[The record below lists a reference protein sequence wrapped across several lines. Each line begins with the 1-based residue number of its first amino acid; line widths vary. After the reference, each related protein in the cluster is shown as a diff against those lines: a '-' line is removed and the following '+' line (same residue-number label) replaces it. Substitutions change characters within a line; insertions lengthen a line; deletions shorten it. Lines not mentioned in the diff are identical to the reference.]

1 MEKIPYKDL
10 HIESL
15 TNRHNLN
22 SFNCKSDDLNEFLK
36 TDALEDQEDMV
47 TKTYLCYWG
56 EKIVGFFSILADTIE
71 VKAIDDEDSVKGYL
85 YPKYPGIKI
94 ARLAVERVFER
105 RDVGTFLVL
114 AAIGVAM
121 AVSDRIGCRYLTVD
135 SKTDSIDFYKKVHFK
150 IVEKYK
156 KTETQKM
163 YIDMYPI
170 VAAMRPKETL
180 EEFEK

>member
-1 MEKIPYKDL
+1 MEKIPHEDL
-10 HIESL
+10 HIVSL
-15 TNRHNLN
+15 TNRHELN
-22 SFNCKSDDLNEFLK
+22 SFNCKSDDLNDFLK
-36 TDALEDQEDMV
+36 TDALVDQEDMV
-47 TKTYLCYWG
+47 TKTYLCYWK

-71 VKAIDDEDSVKGYL
+71 VKAIDDVDGVKGYS

-94 ARLAVERVFER
+94 ARLAVDSEFER
-105 RDVGTFLVL
+105 RDVGTFLIK
-114 AAIGVAM
+114 AAIGAAM
-121 AVSDRIGCRYLTVD
+121 SVSDIIGCRYLMVD
-135 SKTDSIDFYKKVHFK
+135 SKIDSIDFYKKLHFK

-180 EEFEK
+180 DDF

>member
-1 MEKIPYKDL
+1 MEKIPHKDL
-10 HIESL
+10 HIVSL

-22 SFNCKSDDLNEFLK
+22 SFNCKSDDLNDFLK
-36 TDALEDQEDMV
+36 TDALKDQEVMV
-47 TKTYLCYWG
+47 SKTYLCYWK

-71 VKAIDDEDSVKGYL
+71 VKAIDDNDSVKGYP

-94 ARLAVERVFER
+94 ARLAVDREFER
-105 RDVGTFLVL
+105 RDVGTFLFL
-114 AAIGVAM
+114 AAIGAAM
-121 AVSDRIGCRYLTVD
+121 SVSDIIGCRYLTVD

-180 EEFEK
+180 E